1 METIVLES
9 AKGVK
14 GGKVQLTFSQMV
26 QTGNTSTNILGLLN
40 ASDDRFNQSKPRYA
54 WLSGQ
59 PSDIASQFG
68 ISASALDALT
78 EGAELELDM
87 VDPRLMSN
95 PEVQLNLQIVE
106 TTEGTTYDVANFAT
120 RAKRAGKDGD
130 FITTADGQYIYVK
143 TSVVAGPAQHK
154 LIANTKRV
162 QTTATLSDLL
172 A

>member
-9 AKGVK
+9 AKAVK

-26 QTGNTSTNILGLLN
+26 KTSSASANILGLLN

-59 PSDIASQFG
+59 PADIAAQFG
-68 ISASALDALT
+68 IPQTSLDTLAEGEELT
-78 EGAELELDM
+78 LDM

-95 PEVQLNLQIVE
+95 PDIQLNLQIVE
-106 TTEGTTYDVANFAT
+106 TTEGTEYDVANFAT

-130 FITTADGQYIYVK
+130 FITTADGQYIYVR

-162 QTTATLSDLL
+162 NTTTLSDLL

>member
-14 GGKVQLTFSQMV
+14 GGKVQLTFSQMI

-59 PSDIASQFG
+59 PTDIATQFG
-68 ISASALDALT
+68 IPQASLDALA
-78 EGAELELDM
+78 EGEELTLDM

-95 PEVQLNLQIVE
+95 PDVQLNLQIVE
-106 TTEGTTYDVANFAT
+106 TTEGTEYDVANFAT

-130 FITTADGQYIYVK
+130 FITTADGQYIYVR
-143 TSVVAGPAQHK
+143 TSVVAGAPQHK

-162 QTTATLSDLL
+162 ATNSLSDLL

>member
-9 AKGVK
+9 VKGIK
-14 GGKVQLTFSQMV
+14 GGKVQLTFSQLV
-26 QTGNTSTNILGLLN
+26 KTGNTSTNILGLLN

-59 PSDIASQFG
+59 PADIAAQFG
-68 ISASALDALT
+68 ISQASLDALA
-78 EGAELELDM
+78 EGEELELDM

-95 PEVQLNLQIVE
+95 PEIQLNLQIVE
-106 TTEGTTYDVANFAT
+106 TTEGTAYDVANFAT
-120 RAKRAGKDGD
+120 RAKRAGKNGD

-162 QTTATLSDLL
+162 ETSTLSDLL

>member
-14 GGKVQLTFSQMV
+14 GGKVQLTFSQMIK
-26 QTGNTSTNILGLLN
+26 TNNTPANILGLLN

-59 PSDIASQFG
+59 PSDIATQFG
-68 ISASALDALT
+68 IPQTSLDALA
-78 EGAELELDM
+78 EGEELTLDM

-95 PEVQLNLQIVE
+95 PDVQLNLQIVE
-106 TTEGTTYDVANFAT
+106 TTEGTEWEVANFET

-130 FITTADGQYIYVK
+130 FITTADGQYIYVR
-143 TSVVAGPAQHK
+143 TTVVAGEPQHK

-162 QTTATLSDLL
+162 ATNTISDIL

>member
-9 AKGVK
+9 AKRVK

-59 PSDIASQFG
+59 PSDIATQFG
-68 ISASALDALT
+68 IPQASLDALA
-78 EGAELELDM
+78 EGEELTLDM
-87 VDPRLMSN
+87 VDPRFMSN
-95 PEVQLNLQIVE
+95 PDVQLNLQIVE
-106 TTEGTTYDVANFAT
+106 TTEGTEYDVANFAT
-120 RAKRAGKDGD
+120 RAKRAGKNGD
-130 FITTADGQYIYVK
+130 FITTADGQYIYVH
-143 TSVVAGPAQHK
+143 TSVVAGAPQHK

-162 QTTATLSDLL
+162 ATNSLSDLL

>member
-26 QTGNTSTNILGLLN
+26 QIGNTSTNILGLLN

-59 PSDIASQFG
+59 PTDIATQFG
-68 ISASALDALT
+68 IPQASLDALA
-78 EGAELELDM
+78 EGEELTLDM

-95 PEVQLNLQIVE
+95 PDVQLNLQIVE
-106 TTEGTTYDVANFAT
+106 TTEGTEYDVANFAT

-130 FITTADGQYIYVK
+130 FITTADEQYIYVR
-143 TSVVAGPAQHK
+143 TSVVAGAPQHK

-162 QTTATLSDLL
+162 ATNSLSDLL

>member
-59 PSDIASQFG
+59 PSDIATQFG
-68 ISASALDALT
+68 IPQASLEGLT

-106 TTEGTTYDVANFAT
+106 TTEGTEYDVANFAT

-130 FITTADGQYIYVK
+130 FITTADGQYIYVR
-143 TSVVAGPAQHK
+143 TSVVAGPANHK

-162 QTTATLSDLL
+162 ATNSLSDLL